1 MQAKLRNFCKNN
13 RNRLQLQK
21 IFYTFAPNNK

>member
-1 MQAKLRNFCKNN
+1 MQVNLRYFCKNN

-21 IFYTFAPNNK
+21 FFYTFAPKY

>member
-1 MQAKLRNFCKNN
+1 MRFFSKNN

-21 IFYTFAPNNK
+21 IFYTFVAELIQKER